1 MNRFRA
7 IARSPSCRLGVASL
21 SLAPRTSPRSGSDGA
36 NSKNRESEVQ
46 VLLPQAGH
54 DDTPISKHSS
64 QSRHIARRRRGTC
77 TRGMSLRTRPIIDL
91 RPPGVGHRP
100 AARRRVHPIGA
111 RTAFVRRG
119 GAGGPRARGIGSG
132 GGGWAPTTRAARGAR
147 FCGGGGGGRPPGGVR
162 KGGGPGAGGGG
173 GAAGVGGWAPPA
185 GRGQGGRGGGP

>member
-132 GGGWAPTTRAARGAR
+132 GAGWPPTTGVARRGGL
-147 FCGGGGGGRPPGGVR
+147 FGGGGGGAPPRGVL
-162 KGGGPGAGGGG
+162 GGGGRGAGGGG
-173 GAAGVGGWAPPA
+173 GAAVV
-185 GRGQGGRGGGP
+185 GGGPPPRRAGH